1 MLRWLGNS
9 MAPAAILAT
18 ALATVLAACGGG
30 GDTAA
35 PVTPPPT
42 VPTVPG
48 ALADATVYSGAATA
62 SLAAATEASATAR
75 SQLTLNGTRYDYTA
89 TTGHLV
95 ARDARNGAA
104 TVSFFYVAYTLDNQP
119 AANRPVTFFYN
130 GGPGSASLWLHLGSY
145 GPKRMVADQPG
156 NTVLATPAQIVDNA
170 ESMLDISDLVF
181 VDAVGTGYTQAIAPN
196 RNQDFWGVD
205 SDAASLRDF
214 VQRYV
219 AANNRQASPKYLFG
233 ESYGGPRTAVLAK
246 LLETA
251 GTRLAGV
258 VLQAPI
264 LDYNSNCAVFE
275 AGPQEVSCQGYVPT
289 YAAIGAYHQRANSL
303 PTDFSAYIEQAR
315 SFAAGSYRSAM
326 TPWLASRLAPP
337 PAVAVQLNALTGIA
351 TATWQQNLN
360 LRPDYVQRNVLP
372 GSMLVGRYDARVSA
386 PVGSALASGGDPSLA
401 VVNQAFVTG
410 IRSYLSDVLH
420 YSAGSNYLPFNDF
433 IERWNFSHDG
443 KVVPDTVPDLAAA
456 ITLNPGLK
464 VLSLSGYYDLATP
477 FHQTEL
483 DLARLGA
490 NPNIVIRN
498 YHSGHMG
505 YLDNAARRAARTDL
519 GAFYQMGR

>member
-1 MLRWLGNS
+1 MLRWLGS
-9 MAPAAILAT
+9 PIAPAALAA
-18 ALATVLAACGGG
+18 ALLAACGGG
-30 GDTAA
+30 DSAA
-35 PVTPPPT
+35 PAAPPP
-42 VPTVPG
+42 PTVPG
-48 ALADATVYSGAATA
+48 ALADATIYSGAATA

-89 TTGHLV
+89 TTGHLT
-95 ARDARNGAA
+95 ARDAVSGAA

-119 AANRPVTFFYN
+119 AANRPLTFFYN

-145 GPKRMVADQPG
+145 GPKRLVADQPS
-156 NTVLATPAQIVDNA
+156 NAALATPAQIVDNA

-196 RNQDFWGVD
+196 RNQDFWSVD

-251 GTRLAGV
+251 GTRLAGI

-264 LDYNSNCAVFE
+264 LDYNANCGVFE
-275 AGPQEVSCQGYVPT
+275 PGPREVSCEGYVPT
-289 YAAIGAYHQRANSL
+289 YAAIGAYHQRANPL
-303 PTDFSAYIEQAR
+303 PTDFSAYIAQAR
-315 SFAAGSYRSAM
+315 SFAAGAYRSAM
-326 TPWLASRLAPP
+326 TPWLAARLAPP
-337 PAVAVQLNALTGIA
+337 PAVAVQLNAYTGIA
-351 TATWQQNLN
+351 TANWQQNPN

-372 GSMLVGRYDARVSA
+372 ASMLAGRYDARVA
-386 PVGSALASGGDPSLA
+386 AALGSPLASGGDPSLA
-401 VVNQAFVTG
+401 TVNQAFVSG
-410 IRSYLSDVLH
+410 IRSYLADTLR
-420 YSAGSNYLPFNDF
+420 YTAGSAYLPFNDF

-443 KVVPDTVPDLAAA
+443 KAVPDTVPDLAAA
-456 ITLNPGLK
+456 MTLNPALK

-477 FHQTEL
+477 FYQTEL

-490 NPNIVIRN
+490 NPNIVLRN

-505 YLDNAARRAARTDL
+505 YLDNAARRATRADL